1 MEVHEFKIKRKVLT
15 DEVFTVGVDAESR
28 DEAIKLLKGIIN
40 NTEEDLAN
48 QLYNNMYAKEDR
60 IYVYDAEAVQ
70 STLNIGLTSNT
81 ILFHQSKLRRNYS
94 VSSIL
99 TSLCTFTIH
108 SLGSP

>member
-70 STLNIGLTSNT
+70 SDGVLRELTVEENNGLPVRTLLDS
-81 ILFHQSKLRRNYS
+81 
-94 VSSIL
+94 
-99 TSLCTFTIH
+99 CTEKEIE
-108 SLGSP
+108 